1 MSLDNN
7 RPHNIVKIP
16 EKNLNK
22 YSILKEG
29 ENFEEGDYVHLL
41 DDEYVKIEKNNILL
55 KQKVNKY
62 NKVLRKK

>member
-1 MSLDNN
+1 MPLDNN
-7 RPHNIVKIP
+7 RPHNIVKIS

-29 ENFEEGDYVHLL
+29 ENFEEGDDVHLL
-41 DDEYVKIEKNNILL
+41 DDEYVKIEKNNIL

>member
-1 MSLDNN
+1 MSLDDN
-7 RPHNIVKIP
+7 RPHNIVKIS

-29 ENFEEGDYVHLL
+29 ENFEEGDCVHLL
-41 DDEYVKIEKNNILL
+41 EDEYVKIGKNNILL
-55 KQKVNKY
+55 KQKINKY